1 MGISPHHNAIHTI
14 YIVKS

>member
-1 MGISPHHNAIHTI
+1 LRSPHHNTIHAI

>member
-1 MGISPHHNAIHTI
+1 MERSPHHNAIHAI